1 MKSVVTHYF
10 THQVLGLCLLG
21 DTASILSYGMLTA
34 MGLKVIK
41 ASSSV
46 VSIKHPKLK
55 GMAPV
60 VLHRTPDKLLVASD
74 PTLLKSWEK
83 LSGKDRVG
91 HFRSVVN
98 SKNESKQEYK
108 TSFDE
113 GDVYSDKGVY
123 AVQVEA
129 SDADETLCQ
138 VESDLAQP
146 ALSTEVEGRL
156 GGVEGCSP
164 QSN

>member
-1 MKSVVTHYF
+1 
-10 THQVLGLCLLG
+10 
-21 DTASILSYGMLTA
+21 MLTA
-34 MGLKVIK
+34 MGFKVLK
-41 ASSSV
+41 ASKNV

-55 GMAPV
+55 GVAPTV
-60 VLHRTPDKLLVASD
+60 FHRTQDKLLVASD
-74 PTLLKSWEK
+74 PTLLKTWQR

-91 HFRSVVN
+91 HFRSVVS
-98 SKNESKQEYK
+98 SKSESSQEYR

-129 SDADETLCQ
+129 SDADEVLSQ
-138 VESDLAQP
+138 VVSDLALP

>member
-1 MKSVVTHYF
+1 
-10 THQVLGLCLLG
+10 
-21 DTASILSYGMLTA
+21 MLTA
-34 MGLKVIK
+34 MGFKVIK
-41 ASSSV
+41 ANKNV
-46 VSIKHPKLK
+46 VSTKHPKLK
-55 GMAPV
+55 GVAPV
-60 VLHRTPDKLLVASD
+60 VFHRTQEKLLVASD
-74 PTLLKSWEK
+74 PTLLKNWQR

-91 HFRSVVN
+91 HFRSVV
-98 SKNESKQEYK
+98 SAKSESKQEYK

-113 GDVYSDKGVY
+113 GDVYADKGVY

-129 SDADETLCQ
+129 SDADEILTQ
-138 VESDLAQP
+138 IVSDLAQP